1 MNDRFLEAW
10 GYFIE
15 ILICLLLLI
24 ISLMLWDK
32 KDIVSFI
39 NTSSSDIASYF
50 SVVMFDGVIAFF
62 WVFYS
67 KSDTKFANWLYKK
80 EAYNVYA
87 RAYLWAI
94 GVYFFLTLGLFLS
107 KNIENEYLSLVT
119 YWLLILGIINFYTF
133 IKNIYVQLQLNMEF
147 NRLNR

>member
-1 MNDRFLEAW
+1 MNNKFLEVW
-10 GYFIE
+10 GYFTE
-15 ILICLLLLI
+15 ILFCFLLLF
-24 ISLMLWDK
+24 ISLMLWGK

-50 SVVMFDGVIAFF
+50 SVVMFAGVIAFF

-67 KSDTKFANWLYKK
+67 KSDTEFSNWLYKR

-94 GVYFFLTLGLFLS
+94 GVYSLLTLGLFIS
-107 KNIENEYLSLVT
+107 KNVENEYLSLIT
-119 YWLLILGIINFYTF
+119 YWLLILGIINLYTF
-133 IKNIYVQLQLNMEF
+133 IKNIYSQLRLNMEF
-147 NRLNR
+147 NRLNG

>member
-1 MNDRFLEAW
+1 MNDKFLEAW

-15 ILICLLLLI
+15 ILICLLLLL

-32 KDIVSFI
+32 ADIVSFI

-50 SVVMFDGVIAFF
+50 SVVMFAGVIAFF

-133 IKNIYVQLQLNMEF
+133 IKNIYIQLQLNMEF
-147 NRLNR
+147 NRLNG